1 MNIFPTKDVIVCFF
15 LHHSYDCNPIPAKAQ
30 KIPVIYCQQ
39 MKIDAVTVI
48 SSSII
53 LNSKK
58 QILLLQRS
66 TKSSYPNYWQLIEG
80 KIEKN
85 ESPES
90 SLIREIREEIGVEIS
105 DLKLDSV
112 FYNEIEAK
120 GLKYLCFRIVFK
132 TDTHP
137 KNIELS
143 DEHIAFDWFDRDS
156 IKKLPLLPG
165 TENILKKFKF
175 L

>member
-1 MNIFPTKDVIVCFF
+1 MKIFPPKNVVVDNF
-15 LHHSYDCNPIPAKAQ
+15 LYHSYDCNLMQTKAQ
-30 KIPVIYCQQ
+30 EIFMIYCQQ
-39 MKIDAVTVI
+39 MKIDAVVVI

-53 LNSKK
+53 LNAKK

-66 TKSSYPNYWQLIEG
+66 TKSSYPNYWQLVEG

-90 SLIREIREEIGVEIS
+90 SLIREIREEIGVRVS
-105 DLKLDSV
+105 DIKLDSV

-120 GLKYLCFRIVFK
+120 GLRYLCFRNVFK
-132 TDTHP
+132 TDAHP
-137 KNIELS
+137 NVIKLS
-143 DEHIAFDWFDRDS
+143 NEHIAFGWFDRKD

-165 TENILKKFKF
+165 TENILRKFKF
-175 L
+175 I